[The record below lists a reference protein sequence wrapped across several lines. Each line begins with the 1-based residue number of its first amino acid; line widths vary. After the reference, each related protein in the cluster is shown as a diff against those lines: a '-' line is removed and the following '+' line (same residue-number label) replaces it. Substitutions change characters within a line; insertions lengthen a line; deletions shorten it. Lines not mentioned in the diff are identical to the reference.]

1 MSNDFHSLLSVFHD
15 ALSSSSAPPSSSLGG
30 GGGRSSTAAGGAV
43 AGSGPPAADPAGAG
57 GRGGGSS
64 HRRPPPPSTTTTVDR
79 GAAFVD
85 DVEPGSATDPSFSAP
100 LLKERIERLMRVRQ
114 IREMTSSSSSSS
126 GEGKRPTD
134 DDDSNG
140 RGGNGT
146 TKTRD
151 DDGRGGRSAEF
162 RIAICA
168 TIVDE
173 FPHEALWRKWMDET
187 GGGID
192 AARDDGVDAN
202 NDGADRAEGDR
213 PNAIAVVA
221 SAEMFVHA
229 KHPERVASGW
239 LR

>member
-1 MSNDFHSLLSVFHD
+1 MSDDFHSLLSVFHD

-30 GGGRSSTAAGGAV
+30 GGGRSSTAGGAV
-43 AGSGPPAADPAGAG
+43 AGRGPPADPARAG
-57 GRGGGSS
+57 GGGGS
-64 HRRPPPPSTTTTVDR
+64 HRRPPPPPSTAVDR
-79 GAAFVD
+79 SAAFVD
-85 DVEPGSATDPSFSAP
+85 DVEPGSASDPSFSAP
-100 LLKERIERLMRVRQ
+100 LLKERIERLLRVRQ

-126 GEGKRPTD
+126 SSGEGKRSTD
-134 DDDSNG
+134 DDGNG
-140 RGGNGT
+140 RGNGT
-146 TKTRD
+146 TKTK
-151 DDGRGGRSAEF
+151 DDGRGRSAEF

-187 GGGID
+187 GGEID
-192 AARDDGVDAN
+192 AAHDGGDAN
-202 NDGADRAEGDR
+202 NNGAGRAEEDR
-213 PNAIAVVA
+213 PNEIAVVA

>member
-30 GGGRSSTAAGGAV
+30 GGGRLSTA
-43 AGSGPPAADPAGAG
+43 
-57 GRGGGSS
+57 GGGGGS
-64 HRRPPPPSTTTTVDR
+64 HRRPPPSPSTAVDR
-79 GAAFVD
+79 SAAFVD
-85 DVEPGSATDPSFSAP
+85 DVEPGSASDPSFSAP
-100 LLKERIERLMRVRQ
+100 LLKERIERLLRVRQ

-126 GEGKRPTD
+126 SSGEGKRSTD
-134 DDDSNG
+134 DDGNG
-140 RGGNGT
+140 RGNGT
-146 TKTRD
+146 TKTK
-151 DDGRGGRSAEF
+151 DDGRGRSAEF

-187 GGGID
+187 GGEID
-192 AARDDGVDAN
+192 AAHDGGDAN
-202 NDGADRAEGDR
+202 NNGADRAEEDR
-213 PNAIAVVA
+213 PNEIAVVA